1 MRFLCSWSTLALFFV
16 VFLKDVAQLVYA
28 FSGRQ
33 VDPQSSKNAVKVLVT
48 GAAGKTGRVVLS
60 KLEQDHRYEPKG
72 LFRTERSARSIVK
85 SDDTRCP
92 LEHVVI
98 ADVTSPTFL
107 EDLSEVTHR
116 VGESEGNVDVD
127 EFDESDDENKSN
139 NGSSNKSSNGLE
151 NMDAMIICTSAVPRI
166 RKRSLATMLLKAP
179 WRALRREPI
188 MDFRSMRFAWKHGGH
203 PEKVDYQGQVAQID
217 LAKRLGIPHVVLVSS
232 MGGTDPDNFLN
243 SVGKTKSKTK
253 TKQEGHGDILLW
265 KRRAEKYLVESGLDY
280 TILHPGGLVDIPG
293 GQDEFVL
300 DVDDKLYEL
309 NHHQTTTNTDQRRSM
324 TRISREDVAELCVAA
339 LSAGKGKKIS
349 FDCITV
355 PSSSASS
362 SLLSTATIDGNSDSD
377 EGNDRNIRENK
388 ETAASSATA
397 TTSISTSTSTATP
410 SAATITTATV
420 SKTSGTSTEDRKSAE
435 EALTEFLDLSIT
447 TNYDLEY

>member
-1 MRFLCSWSTLALFFV
+1 MRFLCSWSTLALFLV
-16 VFLKDVAQLVYA
+16 LFLKDVTHVVYA

-116 VGESEGNVDVD
+116 GDGSEGNVDV
-127 EFDESDDENKSN
+127 DESDDENKSN
-139 NGSSNKSSNGLE
+139 NGSSNTSNGLE

-179 WRALRREPI
+179 WRALRREPV
-188 MDFRSMRFAWKHGGH
+188 MDIRSMRFAWKHGGH
-203 PEKVDYQGQVAQID
+203 PEKVDYQGQIAQID

-253 TKQEGHGDILLW
+253 QEGHGDILLW
-265 KRRAEKYLVESGLDY
+265 KRRAEKYLVE
-280 TILHPGGLVDIPG
+280 
-293 GQDEFVL
+293 
-300 DVDDKLYEL
+300 
-309 NHHQTTTNTDQRRSM
+309 
-324 TRISREDVAELCVAA
+324 
-339 LSAGKGKKIS
+339 
-349 FDCITV
+349 
-355 PSSSASS
+355 
-362 SLLSTATIDGNSDSD
+362 
-377 EGNDRNIRENK
+377 
-388 ETAASSATA
+388 
-397 TTSISTSTSTATP
+397 
-410 SAATITTATV
+410 V
-420 SKTSGTSTEDRKSAE
+420 S
-435 EALTEFLDLSIT
+435 
-447 TNYDLEY
+447 